1 MACVCGV
8 SPMSAALRERDNIV
22 CTWCRDKF
30 WPTWKPW
37 TQTGLESTWWDAK
50 ARWVSTVSVASEKQ
64 WASTISVAS
73 EKKKLLLTLFFLFL
87 SLCFLL
93 LYSLCC
99 KEKVE
104 RVQLTVKFIFACCM
118 FWLDSWNSPMIN
130 KTNPQIL
137 GCLFQ
142 GLIIYCVLGCFAI
155 QCILQS
161 LVPDVCLIWHQHF
174 WCNVKCS
181 FLLGSTLIFASV
193 ELRPQHEN
201 T

>member
-1 MACVCGV
+1 MQGQILANMKAMDSDWFGINMMGRKGKV
-8 SPMSAALRERDNIV
+8 SINCQCSFRE
-22 CTWCRDKF
+22 
-30 WPTWKPW
+30 
-37 TQTGLESTWWDAK
+37 A
-50 ARWVSTVSVASEKQ
+50 VSINYQCSVREEK
-64 WASTISVAS
+64 VAVNFV
-73 EKKKLLLTLFFLFL
+73 LLFL

-104 RVQLTVKFIFACCM
+104 RVQLTVKFIFACCT
-118 FWLDSWNSPMIN
+118 FWLYSWNSPMIN
-130 KTNPQIL
+130 KRNPQIL

-174 WCNVKCS
+174 WGNVKCS

-193 ELRPQHEN
+193 ELKPQHEN
-201 T
+201 K